1 MVRERERGRDNL
13 RPVKG
18 GKDVLEQEPHAIAR
32 RASGIGRER
41 LDRTALDILI
51 TSAIGGLEVSLGAL
65 AAMTVTGAALQ
76 AFPELPF
83 PAALA
88 LGSVVFPVGFVLVIL
103 GRSELF
109 TENFLIPVI
118 AVARRQRP
126 LRRLVRL
133 WGLSWLGNLFGCALM
148 ALLLAV
154 PEAVDPSILDGYRA
168 YSDHKLAVPMM
179 GVFVSAVLAGITMT
193 ALTWLLLAL
202 RNAVDRILAIIGVG
216 YLIFAANLSHSIVGS
231 SELFVGF
238 RLTGHSL
245 TDVIGWLLVAT
256 AGNLVGGVGFV
267 TLFRF
272 VQAEE
277 QEDQDGEDESTS
289 RDDRPRSAEGPT
301 TPAPARSVRRAHE
314 AEAGG
319 VGAVSGR

>member
-1 MVRERERGRDNL
+1 MAREGGRDRDHL
-13 RPVKG
+13 RPVERT
-18 GKDVLEQEPHAIAR
+18 KDVLQQEPHTIAR
-32 RASGIGRER
+32 RATDVGRER
-41 LDRTALDILI
+41 LDRSALDIFI
-51 TSAIGGLEVSLGAL
+51 TAAIGGLEVSLGAL

-76 AFPELPF
+76 AFPGLPF

-88 LGSVVFPVGFVLVIL
+88 LGSAAFPVGFVLVIL

-109 TENFLIPVI
+109 TENFLIPVV

-126 LRRLVRL
+126 LPRLVRL
-133 WGLSWLGNLFGCALM
+133 WALSWLGNLVGCVLM

-154 PEAVDPSILDGYRA
+154 PEAVDSSILDGYRA
-168 YSDHKLAVPMM
+168 YVDHKLAVPMM

-202 RNAVDRILAIIGVG
+202 RNAVDRMLAIFGVG
-216 YLIFAANLSHSIVGS
+216 YLIFAANLSHSIVGA
-231 SELFVGF
+231 SELFTGL

-245 TDVIGWLLVAT
+245 TDVIAWLLVAT

-277 QEDQDGEDESTS
+277 QEDQEGQKESAGRDE
-289 RDDRPRSAEGPT
+289 RRR
-301 TPAPARSVRRAHE
+301 PAP
-314 AEAGG
+314 
-319 VGAVSGR
+319 VSGR